1 MSPSTALFA
10 DFEEFS
16 SRQLRTLVMEG
27 IEAEVRRQ
35 EVVLE
40 AALMDRIEDI
50 VRSANQQLFQQWREH
65 QSLTQLE
72 PGPSS
77 NAALGPTD
85 VEGPLT
91 EPAAE
96 LAAMVVP
103 PPEMDFD
110 HLLSN
115 DFTLPATATD
125 PVHSAILSRADS
137 TYGSSQTSDKAVTN
151 GGAAAGPAHHSQP
164 QTQPVHG
171 ELLPTQSTYNGRWDA
186 VTAPQNIDPGSLPD
200 SVLTSSFAGPA
211 FWEDLQDFPDSI
223 PQTSPTTAAG
233 TLPSSSQWDK
243 DGMHQEG
250 GGIAAQFEYWA
261 IR

>member
-72 PGPSS
+72 ARPSNS
-77 NAALGPTD
+77 AALGPTD
-85 VEGPLT
+85 TEAPLT

-110 HLLSN
+110 QLLSN
-115 DFTLPATATD
+115 DFMLPAPSTD
-125 PVHSAILSRADS
+125 PVHSAIPSRADS
-137 TYGSSQTSDKAVTN
+137 TYGSSQTSDKAN
-151 GGAAAGPAHHSQP
+151 SNDEAALGPALYASS
-164 QTQPVHG
+164 QTQAIPP
-171 ELLPTQSTYNGRWDA
+171 EPLLMQSTT
-186 VTAPQNIDPGSLPD
+186 TAPQKIDPGSLN
-200 SVLTSSFAGPA
+200 TSGPTFSFTSPA
-211 FWEDLQDFPDSI
+211 FLGDFQSFVDSI
-223 PQTSPTTAAG
+223 PQGSQATAPGARPSGLQWDMSWMHKEGDG
-233 TLPSSSQWDK
+233 TLTDF
-243 DGMHQEG
+243 DF
-250 GGIAAQFEYWA
+250 IC
-261 IR
+261 